1 MKLTFLTEQGR
12 ETSLLTLRRGAAQ
25 CYRNLAPQEGLP
37 MHAPFSCAHCTAPL
51 QPGAGNFYRITIE
64 AAADPTPPD
73 LSSDDS
79 PAAIRRKIEQL
90 LAQMANLSEQ
100 EA

>member
-1 MKLTFLTEQGR
+1 M
-12 ETSLLTLRRGAAQ
+12 
-25 CYRNLAPQEGLP
+25 NAPL
-37 MHAPFSCAHCTAPL
+37 SCAHCMAPL

-79 PAAIRRKIEQL
+79 PAAIRRKIEHL

-100 EA
+100 EALDQVYRRLEFHLCGPCYHVWIENPTGRLL